1 MIISFL
7 QNYQGVIEMF
17 SLVQMYQKFP
27 QGIISLKEV
36 VGYVTFILLFV
47 FLTIIVLQRR
57 KSVK

>member
-1 MIISFL
+1 
-7 QNYQGVIEMF
+7 MF